1 MDASLYWL
9 GVFLAIT
16 SGCVNNIGLV
26 FQKKV
31 VNEVVAEEEKFFRNL
46 VKKPLWI
53 TGLLMELAI
62 GSIFFMLAQVY
73 IGPALIPGL
82 MAFGLIFLAIGS
94 VKIVSETLKKEE
106 ITGILLMII
115 AIFLLGISEL
125 SIDITNIDL
134 LEIGLVFRMAIFTVT
149 LFLGSILCE
158 ILQRKS
164 KKFKGILLAISS
176 GFQFSL
182 TNFWI
187 APLMGVIAHIFGGT
201 SSLGEFILFLCC
213 VAILIVGSIIGIMK
227 ITQAFQVAQAS
238 NMIPIQQVPI
248 QVTPV
253 LFYFIVFMLAPPS
266 FLSIIYM
273 SVGVIII
280 LISSFLLSKRQAQLE
295 AIK

>member
-16 SGCVNNIGLV
+16 SGSMNNIGLV
-26 FQKKV
+26 LQKKV

-46 VKKPLWI
+46 VKKPVWI

-62 GSIFFMLAQVY
+62 GSIFFMVAQIY

-94 VKIVSETLKKEE
+94 VKIVNETLKKEE
-106 ITGILLMII
+106 ITGILLMIL

-134 LEIGLVFRMAIFTVT
+134 LEIGLVLRMATFTVA
-149 LFLGSILCE
+149 LFLGSGLCE

-164 KKFKGILLAISS
+164 KRFKGILLAISS

-187 APLMGVIAHIFGGT
+187 APLMGVITHVFGGT
-201 SSLGEFILFLCC
+201 SSLGELILFLCS

-248 QVTPV
+248 QVTPI
-253 LFYFIVFMLAPPS
+253 LFYLIVFMLTPPS
-266 FLSIIYM
+266 FLSIIYV

-280 LISSFLLSKRQAQLE
+280 IVSSFLLSKRQAQLE